1 MNLNSLE
8 YLTAIAEEGNL
19 TRAAKKLY
27 VSQPALTKSLAG
39 LERRLG
45 FPLMERRRDAM
56 VLTPEGRIYLEAA
69 GKMLAVKS
77 EMDEKIAQI
86 AHNKVYPPVRIGI
99 NNSASIARMMSLMV
113 NQMQTEMP
121 IFFDVDSVECIEM
134 LRRGQL
140 DICSLS
146 LPDGIPE
153 DFQVLTNMPGYLV
166 IAVPATPDFDYINM
180 KYTDTIPIQV
190 LDGATA
196 VQCRP
201 QSGLGITCSRYL
213 AEHNVH
219 LNYVCSITVLSAV
232 MLAVARGTG
241 LTLIHDT
248 FATENSAYRTY
259 VPDPPVHYVHS
270 LCIRKGAEITP
281 KMKRVLKLFW
291 NLDL

>member
-27 VSQPALTKSLAG
+27 VSQPALTKALASM
-39 LERRLG
+39 EQKLG
-45 FPLMERRRDAM
+45 VTLMERRRDCMA
-56 VLTPEGRIYLEAA
+56 LTPEGRVYLEAA
-69 GKMLAVKS
+69 RKMLAVKS
-77 EMDEKIAQI
+77 ETEEKISQI
-86 AHNKVYPPVRIGI
+86 AHNKIYPPVRIGI

-121 IFFDVDSVECIEM
+121 IFFDVDSVECVEM
-134 LRRGQL
+134 LRKGQL

-146 LPDGIPE
+146 LPDGIPD
-153 DFQVLTNMPGYLV
+153 DFKVIKTIPGSLM
-166 IAVPATPDFDYINM
+166 IAVPATPEFDYLNM
-180 KYTDTIPIQV
+180 NYTDTIPIQA
-190 LDGATA
+190 LNGAKA

-201 QSGLGITCSRYL
+201 QSGLGITCARYL
-213 AEHNVH
+213 AEHQVS
-219 LNYVCSITVLSAV
+219 LNYVCAITVLSAV

-241 LTLIHDT
+241 LTLIHDS
-248 FATENSAYRTY
+248 FASGNSAYKTY

-281 KMKRVLKLFW
+281 KMRRVLKILW
-291 NLDL
+291 DLEL